1 MGLLPKWILT
11 SWMYD
16 EARLMVYA
24 KRRILKLRENPMATQ
39 PTHPAPKP
47 QTPPPA
53 PKPSDPHPPAAKAPA
68 HPNADPQEAKAEGYK
83 VDPVPPVQTIADEQR
98 ERSAEIEEQGV
109 DAWKA
114 VNDERSPDEK
124 PKVVPGVSHRAVDES
139 ELRGNSTPAARTAQ
153 HPAAPR

>member
-1 MGLLPKWILT
+1 
-11 SWMYD
+11 
-16 EARLMVYA
+16 MVYA
-24 KRRILKLRENPMATQ
+24 KRRILKLREKPMATQ

-68 HPNADPQEAKAEGYK
+68 HPNADPQEAKVEGYQ
-83 VDPVPPVQTIADEQR
+83 VSAEPPVETIADEQR

-114 VNDERSPDEK
+114 AHDERDPDEE
-124 PKVVPGVSHRAVDES
+124 PKVVPGVAHRQVEEHEA
-139 ELRGNSTPAARTAQ
+139 RGNSTPAARTAQ

>member
-1 MGLLPKWILT
+1 
-11 SWMYD
+11 
-16 EARLMVYA
+16 
-24 KRRILKLRENPMATQ
+24 MATQ
-39 PTHPAPKP
+39 LTHPAPRP

-68 HPNADPQEAKAEGYK
+68 HPNADPQEAKVEGYK
-83 VDPVPPVQTIADEQR
+83 VDPVPPVETIADEQR
-98 ERSAEIEEQGV
+98 ARSEEIEEQGV

-114 VNDERSPDEK
+114 AHDERSPDEK

>member
-1 MGLLPKWILT
+1 
-11 SWMYD
+11 
-16 EARLMVYA
+16 MVYA
-24 KRRILKLRENPMATQ
+24 KRRILKLREKPMATQ

-53 PKPSDPHPPAAKAPA
+53 PKPSDPHPPAAKAPV

-83 VDPVPPVQTIADEQR
+83 VDPVPPVETIADEQR

-114 VNDERSPDEK
+114 AQDERDPDEK